1 MATVAENLERIRERM
16 NAACSR
22 AGRDPAAVRL
32 VAVTKTVPT
41 DRIREGVEAGL
52 TLLGEN
58 YIQEA
63 RRKIEALEDLAVSWH
78 FIGHLQSN
86 KARVAAECC
95 DWVHSVDRLRLAVE
109 LDRQA
114 RKRNRV
120 IPVLLQ
126 VNVGDEQSKSGVSPD
141 DLPKLFEAVAALS
154 GLSVR
159 GLMTLPPYF
168 ENAREVRP
176 FFRLLRELL
185 ERLRGIAPRPGELT
199 ELSMG
204 MSNDFEVAVE
214 EGATLVRIGTA
225 LFGGRPAISP

>member
-1 MATVAENLERIRERM
+1 MVTVAENLEHIRERM

-22 AGRDPAAVRL
+22 AGRDPAGVRL

-41 DRIREGVEAGL
+41 DRILEGVEAGL
-52 TLLGEN
+52 TILGEN

-63 RRKIEALEDLAVSWH
+63 RKKMEALQGLAVSWH

-95 DWVHSVDRLRLAVE
+95 DWIHSVDRPGLAVA

-114 RKRNRV
+114 RKRGRV

-126 VNVGDEQSKSGVSPD
+126 VNVGDEESKSGVQPD
-141 DLPKLFEAVAALS
+141 ALPELFKSVTVLS

-168 ENAREVRP
+168 EDPEKVRP
-176 FFRLLRELL
+176 FFKLLRELL
-185 ERLRGIAPRPGELT
+185 ERLREMSPSPGELT

-204 MSNDFEVAVE
+204 MSNDFEVAIE

-225 LFGGRPAISP
+225 LFGQRPAISP